1 MQFTTQPPTA
11 SEQGGKSLI
20 MSYPDHNTRPA
31 TSARGRQSGR
41 AAGLLFLAGSFAIGG
56 SFSLLGCQSLDNA
69 AKLNKHREPAQV
81 DPANSGRPP
90 ALLTGDTS
98 SASGQ
103 STQSASAPGQEAV
116 GRGQT
121 LLKQGDSEAALQ
133 EFERA
138 IAINPK
144 LTVAYLRAGDIYRE
158 QGDYAA
164 AERRYGSA
172 AQVEPASFDAQYL
185 HGLALQLLDRYS
197 DAVRAYIRALII
209 NPRDFNANLNL
220 ATTYLQLGE
229 PQQALAYAQRAVE
242 LDPKSSAARSNLGAA
257 YSALDRH
264 AEAVTEYL
272 QALELAPL
280 SGPLLLNLANSLGR
294 AGRYEEMVNTLDQLT
309 RTEPTA
315 VAYERLGAGHFY
327 LRKYPE
333 SLAAYRKAVEIDPNH
348 YPAWNGIGVNLMNH
362 WIFSDQRDEPARQE
376 ALEAWRRSVQIERNQ
391 PKIMELLG
399 RYQR

>member
-1 MQFTTQPPTA
+1 MSNTA
-11 SEQGGKSLI
+11 HNTHADSSAHSRGRNPRGIASLI
-20 MSYPDHNTRPA
+20 V
-31 TSARGRQSGR
+31 
-41 AAGLLFLAGSFAIGG
+41 LAGSVALAG
-56 SFSLLGCQSLDNA
+56 SVSLMGCQSLDNA
-69 AKLNKHREPAQV
+69 AKLNKRREPAQV

-90 ALLTGDTS
+90 AILASGETT

-103 STQSASAPGQEAV
+103 SAQGIPGQEAV
-116 GRGQT
+116 GRGQQ
-121 LLKQGDSEAALQ
+121 LLKQGNSEAALK

-158 QGDYAA
+158 QGDYTA
-164 AERRYGSA
+164 AERRYGTA

-185 HGLALQLLDRYS
+185 HGLALQLLNRYS
-197 DAVRAYIRALII
+197 DAVRAYIRALTI

-242 LDPKSSAARSNLGAA
+242 LDPKNSAARSNLGAA

-264 AEAVTEYL
+264 SEAVTEYL

-315 VAYERLGAGHFY
+315 VAFERLGAGHFY

-348 YPAWNGIGVNLMNH
+348 FPAWNGIGVNLMNQ